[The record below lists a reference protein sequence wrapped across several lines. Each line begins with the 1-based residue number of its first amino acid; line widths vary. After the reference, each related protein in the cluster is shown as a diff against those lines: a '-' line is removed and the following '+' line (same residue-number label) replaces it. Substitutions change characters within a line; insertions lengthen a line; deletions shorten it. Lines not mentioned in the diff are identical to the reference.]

1 MQHYLSWPLITA
13 TLIPLL
19 FSFARPGEA
28 PIDQPL
34 AGGGKSEVASGRVRV
49 DGGELY
55 YEMKGEG
62 RTVVLL
68 HGGLLDRRM
77 WDGQFELLA
86 KQYRVIRYDARG
98 HGLSSV
104 PTGDFAHYEDLHKLV
119 SALGISRATFVGL
132 SLGARTAIDFALADP
147 EMVEALVAVAP
158 GMSGWEFK
166 DPVLMKN
173 QESIRKA
180 IEANDDAMFVE
191 WFIRSWT
198 DGPKRAPEQVDAKV
212 REKVRTMARE
222 TFSRRAGAQGKIIEV
237 GATGRVGELRVPV
250 LAIVGDL
257 DMSDIHGIV
266 DLLVAKVPGAKK
278 LVIPGVAHMVNL
290 EKPAE
295 FNKALLDFLL
305 RK

>member
-1 MQHYLSWPLITA
+1 V
-13 TLIPLL
+13 
-19 FSFARPGEA
+19 
-28 PIDQPL
+28 
-34 AGGGKSEVASGRVRV
+34 KV

-86 KQYRVIRYDARG
+86 KQYRVIRCDARG

-104 PTGDFAHYEDLHKLV
+104 PVGDFAHYSDLHQLV

-132 SLGARTAIDFALADP
+132 SLGARTAIDFALAYP
-147 EMVEALVAVAP
+147 AMVEALVAVAP
-158 GMSGWEFK
+158 GISGWEFK

-173 QESIRKA
+173 QQSMGKA

-198 DGPKRAPEQVDAKV
+198 DGPKRTPEQVDVKL
-212 REKVRTMARE
+212 RDNVRTMARE
-222 TFSRRAGAQGKIIEV
+222 TFAKRPRAQGKIIEV
-237 GATGRVGELRVPV
+237 GAASRVGELRVPV
-250 LAIVGDL
+250 LAIVGNL
-257 DMSDIHGIV
+257 DMSDIRDIV
-266 DLLVAKVPGAKK
+266 DLLVEKVPGAKK
-278 LVIPGVAHMVNL
+278 VVISGAAHMVNM
-290 EKPAE
+290 EKPEE
-295 FNKALLDFLL
+295 FNRVLLDFLL
-305 RK
+305 QK